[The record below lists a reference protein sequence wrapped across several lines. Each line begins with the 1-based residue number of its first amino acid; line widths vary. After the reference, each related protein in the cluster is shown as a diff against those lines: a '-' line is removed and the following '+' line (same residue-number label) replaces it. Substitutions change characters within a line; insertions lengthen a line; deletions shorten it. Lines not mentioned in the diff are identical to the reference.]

1 MTKEES
7 AEILRRG
14 REKRQAQLL
23 RRRTRI
29 ESMSFTDIRRLLD
42 ENDILREFI
51 KDNVDLSK
59 FTRVQLVKLNLDR

>member
-7 AEILRRG
+7 VEILRRG

-29 ESMSFTDIRRLLD
+29 ESMSFTDIGRLLD
-42 ENDILREFI
+42 ENEALKEFI
-51 KDNVDLSK
+51 KYNVDLSK